1 MLEAP
6 AEPWTPSYSVHS
18 QGSPSI
24 TPVELDE
31 ATAESEPITDKQPSE
46 AWTPSYSVHAQGS
59 PMVSAKEIDE
69 ASETETPEPPT
80 GSWTPSYSIHSQGTP
95 LVTPKDFEETSAPD
109 VEPLEVSAV
118 VESTESTAFQDPWTS
133 SLVSKQIS
141 ITEVVRDSQ
150 NDDSVHTTT
159 DDQVDKNIEV

>member
-24 TPVELDE
+24 TTVELDG
-31 ATAESEPITDKQPSE
+31 ATAESEPIADKQP
-46 AWTPSYSVHAQGS
+46 WTPSYSVHAQGS

-69 ASETETPEPPT
+69 ASETETPEPPAE
-80 GSWTPSYSIHSQGTP
+80 SWTPSYSIHSQGTP
-95 LVTPKDFEETSAPD
+95 LVTPKDLEEISAPD
-109 VEPLEVSAV
+109 APEVSAV

-133 SLVSKQIS
+133 SLASKDIS
-141 ITEVVRDSQ
+141 VAEVVHDSQ

-159 DDQVDKNIEV
+159 DEQVDKNIEV